1 MAYAL
6 SKYTGD
12 GTEVNY
18 SIGFTFRDSADVV
31 VSLDGVAKS
40 ANTSSAIN
48 DYAITAS
55 LITFTNAPASGVN
68 IEIRRST
75 SQNSRLVDYVAGSIL
90 KEADL
95 DADSIQAFNMAQ
107 EAIDIAKDSIAV
119 STTSGSFDAGSLRI
133 TNVAD
138 PTGTQDAV
146 TKNYLENTWLST
158 ADKANISTL
167 ASNNAAIT
175 TLNSNMTNINAVN
188 SNETNINTI
197 VSNLTEVSNFAN
209 RYRIASSD
217 PTGDLDEGDLV
228 YNETDNQLKFYN
240 GTNWNAVATGADVKA
255 GVSANDTSPGFLNGK
270 LVAGSNIT
278 FVENNDGANETLTI
292 NGTAALFTA
301 ERLATTAEAQAGTD
315 NTTGMTPL
323 RVQEAIAYNA
333 GTVNNAAF
341 YGFKV
346 TNGVFQ
352 VDGTTGGGSEAY
364 TLSDYKDSQFASLGM
379 AFSINSSGHL
389 LVTTP

>member
-55 LITFTNAPASGVN
+55 LITFTNPPASGVN

-119 STTSGSFDAGSLRI
+119 STTTGAFDAGNLRI
-133 TNVAD
+133 TNVSD
-138 PTGTQDAV
+138 PTAAQDAV

-167 ASNNAAIT
+167 ASNNTAIT
-175 TLNSNMTNINAVN
+175 TLNSNMGNINAVN
-188 SNETNINTI
+188 SNATNINTI
-197 VSNLTEVSNFAN
+197 VSNLTDVSNFAE

-217 PTGDLDEGDLV
+217 PTSDLDEGDLV

-240 GTNWNAVATGADVKA
+240 GTSWNAVATGADVKA

-301 ERLATTAEAQAGTD
+301 ERLATTSEAQAGTD

-323 RVQEAIAYNA
+323 RVKEAITYNA

>member
-55 LITFTNAPASGVN
+55 LITFTNPPASGVN

-119 STTSGSFDAGSLRI
+119 STATGAFDAGNLRI
-133 TNVAD
+133 TNVSD
-138 PTGTQDAV
+138 PTAAQDAV

-167 ASNNAAIT
+167 AANNAAIT

-188 SNETNINTI
+188 SNATNINTI
-197 VSNLTEVSNFAN
+197 VSNLTDVSNFAE

-217 PTGDLDEGDLV
+217 PTSDLDEGDLV

-240 GTNWNAVATGADVKA
+240 GTSWNAVATGADVKA

-301 ERLATTAEAQAGTD
+301 ERLATTSEAQAGTD

-323 RVQEAIAYNA
+323 RVKEAITYNA

>member
-31 VSLDGVAKS
+31 VSLDGVAKT

-48 DYAITAS
+48 DYAITES
-55 LITFTNAPASGVN
+55 LITFTNAPAASVN

-75 SQNSRLVDYVAGSIL
+75 SQNSRLVDYVAGSVL

-119 STTSGSFDAGSLRI
+119 STTSGSFDAGALRI

-158 ADKANISTL
+158 ADKTNISTL
-167 ASNNAAIT
+167 AANNAAIT

-188 SNETNINTI
+188 TNETNINTI

-209 RYRIASSD
+209 RYRIAPSD

-255 GVSANDTSPGFLNGK
+255 GVSANDTSPGYLNGK

-292 NGTAALFTA
+292 NGNPALFTA
-301 ERLATTAEAQAGTD
+301 ERLATTSEAQAGTD

-323 RVQEAIAYNA
+323 RVQEAIAFNA

-341 YGFKV
+341 YGFKT
-346 TNGVFQ
+346 TNGVLQ

-379 AFSINSSGHL
+379 AFSVNSSGHL